1 MEDHLLLCP
10 NLQAGT
16 LLRVYFEIFDMLENQ
31 MLQQQ
36 QQKSAVEILSNFIL
50 TGILDCKYYTLFRL
64 EVAVDG

>member
-1 MEDHLLLCP
+1 
-10 NLQAGT
+10 
-16 LLRVYFEIFDMLENQ
+16 MLENQ